1 MNLASAFLDGS
12 AVYGN
17 TRNVMEK
24 LRAYDSGLV
33 NVTACQPCRTNA
45 LYSAILREHNR
56 IAINLGQL
64 NRHWADEELFY
75 ESKRIV
81 TAEIQ
86 HITYNEFLPIV
97 LGEVGFPSKHI
108 NTCLVFKARL
118 QNMHF

>member
-1 MNLASAFLDGS
+1 MNLASSFLDGS

-17 TRNVMEK
+17 HNNAMEK
-24 LRAYDSGLV
+24 LRLYDAGLV
-33 NVTACQPCRTNA
+33 NVTACIPCQSNA

-56 IAINLGQL
+56 IAINLAQL
-64 NRHWADEELFY
+64 NKHWTDEILFF

-97 LGEVGFPSKHI
+97 LGEVRI
-108 NTCLVFKARL
+108 ILFKKL
-118 QNMHF
+118 TTSI